1 MYKKRHL
8 YLDKLQQSEYTS
20 IMQDLKFTTA
30 GDYLKSQQKRIGF
43 ACKYLHPDQTQK
55 KKVLEE
61 LQRPLTEKCTTVA
74 WLNRQ
79 TRDVAEERL
88 WDIMVH
94 NAAAA
99 KRLVEYVGSLPQ
111 ELRMVRL
118 GSNQLPCA
126 TESSWM
132 YFWSKPDVVAY
143 CEKHYAKVGEAARA
157 LDVRLSMHPGQFT
170 VLASDNDEIVERSID
185 EFEYHV
191 NLLRWMGYGKK
202 FQDFKCNVH
211 ISGRKGPAGIKDVL
225 KRLSPEARNTIT
237 IENDENS
244 WGLDASLELA
254 DDLALVLD
262 IHHHWVKTG
271 EYIEPDDDRIYRIID
286 SWRGERPAMH
296 YSISREDY
304 LTDAN
309 PSVRPDM
316 DTLLESGYKKQ
327 KLRAHSDYLWND
339 ACNDWA
345 LSHWEWADIMVEAKM
360 KNLANTQLLERY
372 YMNKDPFAV
381 KVAA

>member
-1 MYKKRHL
+1 MN
-8 YLDKLQQSEYTS
+8 
-20 IMQDLKFTTA
+20 DLKFTNA
-30 GDYLKSQQKRIGF
+30 GDYLRSQQKRMGF
-43 ACKYLHPDQTQK
+43 ACKYLHYNQNQPK
-55 KKVLEE
+55 KLLEE
-61 LQRPLTEKCTTVA
+61 IQRPLTEKCTTVA

-79 TRDVAEERL
+79 TKDVAEQRL

-99 KRLVEYVGSLPQ
+99 KRLVEYVGSLPP

-126 TESSWM
+126 TEPSWR
-132 YFWSKPDVVAY
+132 YFWSRPDVVEY
-143 CEKHYAKVGEAARA
+143 CEKHYREVGDAARR

-170 VLASDNDEIVERSID
+170 VLASDNPEIVERSIE
-185 EFEYHV
+185 EFEYHAT
-191 NLLRWMGYGKK
+191 LIRYMGYGKR

-211 ISGRKGPAGIKDVL
+211 ISGRQGPAGIKNVL
-225 KRLSPEARNTIT
+225 GRLSPEARNTIT

-254 DDLALVLD
+254 NDLALVLD

-296 YSISREDY
+296 YSTSREDY
-304 LTDAN
+304 LTDAD

-327 KLRAHSDYLWND
+327 KLRAHSDYMWNT
-339 ACNDWA
+339 ACNEWA
-345 LSHWEWADIMVEAKM
+345 LEHWQWADIMVEAKM
-360 KNLANTQLLERY
+360 KNLSTGQLYSMTEESKQ
-372 YMNKDPFAV
+372 M
-381 KVAA
+381 AA